1 MTSPVAA
8 TRDEAAAT
16 PLRVGYSLATLA
28 PGVVGGAESYARGL
42 LDGLRTATGQAL
54 RLRVIANPTAAAAY
68 RPRLQDTDVELV
80 EVPGRFTLGL
90 APRALSMLGMTL
102 AARPLAR
109 RFADGLD
116 VLHHPMT
123 IPLPRARGI
132 PVVQTLQDM
141 QHREHPEYFSRA
153 ELAFRRLAYDGGARR
168 ADRVITA
175 TAHARDQIVEH
186 LGIDPGRIDVIPHG
200 LDHARFAPPPVPADA
215 ELLAPLQLPGRF
227 VFYPANMWP
236 HKNHE
241 RLIAAIALTERR
253 EVHLVLTGQDYGGL
267 DELRE
272 RARRAGV
279 HERIHHLGHVPAGL
293 LPPLYRAAAGLVF
306 PSLFEGFGIPVI
318 EAMACGCPVA
328 TSDRSALP
336 EVVAGAGLLFDATD
350 PADIAR
356 AIDALAAED
365 RAPRA
370 AAGLARAAEF
380 SWERCAAEHLASYRA
395 AVRSAGRA

>member
-1 MTSPVAA
+1 MTIRVAA
-8 TRDEAAAT
+8 NRDDAAEDA
-16 PLRVGYSLATLA
+16 LCVGYSLATLA
-28 PGVVGGAESYARGL
+28 PGVVGGVESYSRGL
-42 LDGLRTATGQAL
+42 LDGLRAEGGRL

-68 RPRLQDTDVELV
+68 RPRLAGSATELV
-80 EVPGRFTLGL
+80 VVPGRFTLGL
-90 APRALSMLGMTL
+90 APRALSMLALAL

-109 RFADGLD
+109 RFAGGLD
-116 VLHHPMT
+116 VLHYPLT
-123 IPLPRARGI
+123 IPLPRVRAI

-141 QHREHPEYFSRA
+141 QHREHPQYFSRA
-153 ELAFRRLAYDGGARR
+153 ELAFRRLAYDGGART
-168 ADRVITA
+168 ADRVVTA

-200 LDHARFAPPPVPADA
+200 LDHDRFAPAPSEQDDA
-215 ELLAPLQLPGRF
+215 LLRPLGLPGRF
-227 VFYPANMWP
+227 VLYPANMWP
-236 HKNHE
+236 HKNHD
-241 RLIAAIALTERR
+241 RLIDALALTERR
-253 EVHLVLTGQDYGGL
+253 DMHLVLTGQRYGRY
-267 DELRE
+267 DALRE
-272 RARRAGV
+272 RARSAGV
-279 HERIHHLGHVPAGL
+279 EARLHHHGHVPADL
-293 LPPLYRAAAGLVF
+293 LAPLYRAAAGLVF

-356 AIDALAAED
+356 AVDELATAG

-380 SWERCAAEHLASYRA
+380 TWERCAAAHVASYRA
-395 AVRSAGRA
+395 ALRDGAW